1 MQRAL
6 AALSWLGVALAGGL
20 HVAFW
25 RGLPLDGGSLAALAG
40 AFLLAA
46 GALLGV
52 ILTVQ
57 RHAGEPAYGFFEVL
71 PRAGRI
77 ALGLGFLL
85 VVANVIDWM
94 PIAGAWRGSGADPAA
109 FERAFSVI
117 LAWQTM
123 AAAWYHTCL
132 PHEAPST

>member
-6 AALSWLGVALAGGL
+6 APLSWLGVALADDL
-20 HVAFW
+20 HIAFW
-25 RGLPLDGGSLAALAG
+25 RGLPLDGWALTTLTG
-40 AFLLAA
+40 TFLVAA
-46 GALLGV
+46 GALLGL

-57 RHAGEPAYGFFEVL
+57 RHAGELAYGYFEVV
-71 PRAGRI
+71 PRVGRI

-85 VVANVIDWM
+85 VVANLIDWM

-109 FERAFSVI
+109 FERAFSAI

-123 AAAWYHTCL
+123 AAALYHTYV
-132 PHEAPST
+132 PTEPSPT